1 MDILRL
7 YIEQLL
13 TEVGAINRANIKHD
27 LSGEQETVTLT
38 PTNGDACEVCVWR
51 DHAADTS
58 VVEVG
63 GVPVE
68 FYGSV
73 DAVRD
78 IVLAVIEGT
87 LLLETRIRGGRT
99 AAIRVTWPRAD
110 GTQYSLVH
118 NVSLRFWG
126 QAETVPKRCGAY

>member
-1 MDILRL
+1 MRL
-7 YIEQLL
+7 YVEQLL
-13 TEVGAINRANIKHD
+13 TEVGASNRAHTKHEV
-27 LSGEQETVTLT
+27 SGEQETVTLT

-78 IVLAVIEGT
+78 IVLAVVEGT
-87 LLLETRIRGGRT
+87 LLLETRIRRGRT
-99 AAIRVTWPRAD
+99 VAIRVTWPRAD
-110 GTQYSLVH
+110 GTEYSMVFNRTLP
-118 NVSLRFWG
+118 FWG